1 LAWAHFSIPLP
12 RNSVL
17 WIGFNDEVISMV
29 MAGVHVSIAGGIS
42 ESVSRASR
50 ISCASFQIFTQS
62 SRTWDFP
69 EFTDEEVEAFRS
81 RCLLE
86 LSGAPFLI
94 HASYLINVA
103 TPRPDL
109 ILKSSITLNLEW
121 ELANRLGALGLV
133 LHPGS
138 SGGAPIGESLERA
151 SEMISSVVERRISGK
166 TKLLIENT
174 AGAGHTLGRSPE
186 EIARIMELVDQ
197 PEKMGV
203 CLDSCHLLAS
213 GYEIRNESGYLET
226 ISRFLDAAPNRKVD
240 AFHLNDAYAALGS
253 ARDRHTHIGIG
264 HIGPWFFWRLLHD
277 QRFYDIPMVL
287 ETPKKE
293 GTPEDVLNLAVI
305 RRLAEMEHPPEKKDP
320 VLDNLIDQLREFA
333 PK

>member
-1 LAWAHFSIPLP
+1 
-12 RNSVL
+12 
-17 WIGFNDEVISMV
+17 MV
-29 MAGVHVSIAGGIS
+29 MAGVHVSIAGGIE
-42 ESVSRASR
+42 ESVSRAFR
-50 ISCASFQIFTQS
+50 LSCSSFQIFTHS

-69 EFTDEEVEAFRS
+69 EFTDQEVKNFRE
-81 RCLLE
+81 RCLME

-109 ILKSSITLNLEW
+109 MLKSSITLRLEW
-121 ELANRLGALGLV
+121 ELANRLGAAGLV

-138 SGGAPIGESLERA
+138 TGGEPVGEALERA
-151 SEMISSVVERRISGK
+151 SEMILSVVEKRSSGV
-166 TKLLIENT
+166 TRLLIENT

-186 EIARIMELVDQ
+186 EIGRIMDLVGH
-197 PEKMGV
+197 PEKMGI

-226 ISRFLDAAPNRKVD
+226 MSRFLEVSARGKAD
-240 AFHLNDAYAALGS
+240 AFHLNDAYAAIGS

-264 HIGPWFFWRLLHD
+264 HIGTWFFWRLLHD
-277 QRFYDIPMVL
+277 KRFSDIPMVL

-293 GTPEDVLNLAVI
+293 GTEEDILNLGVI
-305 RRLAEMEHPPEKKDP
+305 RRLAEMDAPPEKNDP
-320 VLDNLIDQLREFA
+320 ILKNLIDQLREFA

>member
-1 LAWAHFSIPLP
+1 
-12 RNSVL
+12 
-17 WIGFNDEVISMV
+17 MV
-29 MAGVHVSIAGGIS
+29 MAGVHVSIAGGIK

-50 ISCASFQIFTQS
+50 LSCSSFQIFTHS

-69 EFTDEEVEAFRS
+69 EFTEEEVDEFRS
-81 RCLLE
+81 RCLMD

-121 ELANRLGALGLV
+121 ELANRLGAAGLV

-138 SGGAPIGESLERA
+138 TSGEPIGEALGRA
-151 SEMISSVVERRISGK
+151 SEMISSVVEKKLSGK

-186 EIARIMELVDQ
+186 EIGRIMELVGH

-213 GYEIRNESGYLET
+213 GYEIRNESGYSKT
-226 ISRFLDAAPNRKVD
+226 MDQFLAVSPKGKVD

-277 QRFYDIPMVL
+277 QRFSDIPMVL

-293 GTPEDVLNLAVI
+293 GTPEDILNLRVI
-305 RRLAEMEHPPEKKDP
+305 RRLSEMDNPPENNDP
-320 VLDNLIDQLREFA
+320 VLNNLIDQLREFT

>member
-1 LAWAHFSIPLP
+1 
-12 RNSVL
+12 
-17 WIGFNDEVISMV
+17 
-29 MAGVHVSIAGGIS
+29 MAGVHVSIAGGIG
-42 ESVSRASR
+42 ESISRASR
-50 ISCASFQIFTQS
+50 LSCSSFQIFTHS

-69 EFTDEEVEAFRS
+69 EFTDQEAEDFREK
-81 RCLLE
+81 RLLE

-109 ILKSSITLNLEW
+109 MLKSSITLNLEW
-121 ELANRLGALGLV
+121 ELANRLGAAGLV

-138 SGGAPIGESLERA
+138 TGGEPVGESLERA
-151 SEMISSVVERRISGK
+151 SEMILSVVEKKTSGG
-166 TKLLIENT
+166 TRLLIENT

-186 EIARIMELVDQ
+186 EIGRLMELVGH

-213 GYEIRNESGYLET
+213 GFEIRNETGYLET
-226 ISRFLDAAPNRKVD
+226 MSRFLDVTPRGKAD
-240 AFHLNDAYAALGS
+240 AVHLNDAFADIGS
-253 ARDRHTHIGIG
+253 GRDRHTHIGIG
-264 HIGPWFFWRLLHD
+264 YIGSWFFWRLLHD
-277 QRFYDIPMVL
+277 NRFSDIPLVL

-293 GTPEDVLNLAVI
+293 GTAEDVLNLGVI
-305 RRLAEMEHPPEKKDP
+305 RRLAEMDAPPEKNDP
-320 VLDNLIDQLREFA
+320 ILNDLIENLREFA